1 MSRIDEALRRLKG
14 GNPEPRLQ
22 PLHVERFPSEGKVNR
37 VDESGKSVRSDDH
50 KVATFVAPPSHAADM
65 RPPIARKAAVPP
77 PPPARPAPEPKPVEP
92 KIESPDVEP
101 EIEKLIDFRQ
111 IADYLGFVLRSIRR
125 HKVLSGVTFGV
136 AFAMTIAAALLMPKT
151 FYVQVKLLAQRNAV
165 MTALSNPG
173 RAVPWDADAPTRAA
187 AETVLRRDNLISL
200 ITQTDLINEW
210 ERRREPILKL
220 KDKVWALVTRHEM
233 TPDEQ
238 LDVLVG
244 TLENRM
250 SVTAG
255 PVGDGT
261 VTIELYWPD
270 AEMAYRLVERAQ
282 QAFLDARQVAET
294 SAISESIAILE
305 RYTAS
310 LHEDVNRTLSEL
322 QRTQPRARTDVGRV
336 RTLAPRRTTLPPSI
350 VGSTIPAL
358 DNPIIDSSVS
368 PDPELARL
376 RNEVNAKRMEL
387 SKLEDGRKQQLS
399 ELQARLGALQTIYTP
414 NHPSVMSLQQ
424 NIAALQYES
433 PQVAALRSQL
443 DKLETEYDEKAAADA
458 DKLIQSEITRR
469 GSAPVP
475 VPVPVAPDVAAAPI
489 EEAPLAPSTTTERMQ
504 DQAAEFATLRLRT
517 ELNQLQ
523 SILERTDGARIE
535 LAVSQ
540 AAFKYRYTVIKPAQ
554 EPRDPVFPNV
564 RLVILAGFLASAVL
578 AICLALA
585 VDLMSNRILEAWQV
599 QRQLGL
605 PILGTVR
612 A

>member
-14 GNPEPRLQ
+14 GTPEPRLQ
-22 PLHVERFPSEGKVNR
+22 PLHVERFPSEGKANR
-37 VDESGKSVRSDDH
+37 TDESGKLTRSDEH
-50 KVATFVAPPSHAADM
+50 KVATFVPPPSHAADM
-65 RPPIARKAAVPP
+65 RPPLARRGAVAPAPP
-77 PPPARPAPEPKPVEP
+77 RPAPEPKPVEP
-92 KIESPDVEP
+92 KVESSDAEP
-101 EIEKLIDFRQ
+101 EVEKLIDFRQ

-125 HKVLSGVTFGV
+125 HKVLTGVTFGV

-210 ERRREPILKL
+210 ERRRAPILTV

-233 TPDEQ
+233 TPDER
-238 LDVLVG
+238 LDKLVG
-244 TLENRM
+244 TLESLM

-310 LHEDVNRTLSEL
+310 LHEDVNRTLAEL
-322 QRTQPRARTDVGRV
+322 QRTQPRVRADGTVPRV
-336 RTLAPRRTTLPPSI
+336 RTITPRRSTLPPS
-350 VGSTIPAL
+350 VVAGPIPAI
-358 DNPIIDSSVS
+358 DDPIIDTSVS
-368 PDPELARL
+368 PDPELSRL
-376 RNEVNAKRMEL
+376 RNEVNSKRMEL
-387 SKLEDGRKQQLS
+387 SKLEEGRQRQLS

-458 DKLIQSEITRR
+458 DKLIQAEIGRR
-469 GSAPVP
+469 GPVP
-475 VPVPVAPDVAAAPI
+475 VPVPVPVVPDVAVPVQ
-489 EEAPLAPSTTTERMQ
+489 EAPVAQSTTTERMQ

-554 EPRDPVFPNV
+554 VPRDPVFPNV
-564 RLVILAGFLASAVL
+564 RLVVLAGFMASLVL
-578 AICLALA
+578 AVCLALA